1 MWFKKHDY
9 AISNVSPVRV
19 VKKVQV
25 KEGFPVERIRVERKD
40 IIMNDYATM
49 CKYPKYDSDDLQ
61 KALGTG
67 KEIKKV
73 SSFVLS
79 PDRIENVTAELEDK
93 INEKISKINEIDK
106 TE

>member
-9 AISNVSPVRV
+9 AISNISPVRV

-25 KEGFPVERIRVERKD
+25 KEGFPVTKIRVERKD
-40 IIMNDYATM
+40 IIMNDYSAM

-73 SSFVLS
+73 SSTVLS
-79 PDRIENVTAELEDK
+79 PDKIENVTMELEEK
-93 INEKISKINEIDK
+93 INKNNEIDK
-106 TE
+106 SED

>member
-25 KEGFPVERIRVERKD
+25 KEGFPVERIRVERKNL
-40 IIMNDYATM
+40 IMNDYATM

-73 SSFVLS
+73 SSSVLS
-79 PDRIENVTAELEDK
+79 PDRIENVTVELE
-93 INEKISKINEIDK
+93 EKISNKINKTDK
-106 TE
+106 TEE

>member
-67 KEIKKV
+67 KKIEQV
-73 SSFVLS
+73 SSNVLS
-79 PDRIENVTAELEDK
+79 PDRIENVTVELEEK
-93 INEKISKINEIDK
+93 INNKINKTDK
-106 TE
+106 SEE

>member
-25 KEGFPVERIRVERKD
+25 KEGFPVERIRVEKKD

-67 KEIKKV
+67 KKIEQV
-73 SSFVLS
+73 SSSVLS
-79 PDRIENVTAELEDK
+79 PDRIGNVTVELEEK
-93 INEKISKINEIDK
+93 INNKINKTDK
-106 TE
+106 SEE